1 MSLFALCYGGDFWI
15 LSMAFLKGGESS
27 EGWDGVRWCS
37 SVCYHRKV
45 IISGCQWNFTAVS
58 SIGGS
63 IKLCSTLFFWKAPE
77 TGIWCGTGSFHCKC
91 HGMFVSVALFLS
103 VDGRKEWWAK
113 HGGKKKKGNYNKH
126 PITFFNISNICFLS
140 LLFVFLKAELGVGST
155 AAAVLLCAL
164 SLILSLF
171 IWYANF

>member
-1 MSLFALCYGGDFWI
+1 MPEFTWLNLSHYCLEMLLMSLFALCYGGDFWI

-37 SVCYHRKV
+37 SVCYHKKV

-63 IKLCSTLFFWKAPE
+63 IKLCSTLFFWKAAE
-77 TGIWCGTGSFHCKC
+77 TGIWCGTGSFHCKR
-91 HGMFVSVALFLS
+91 HGMFLSIALFLS

-113 HGGKKKKGNYNKH
+113 HGGKEKKKRQLKQASH
-126 PITFFNISNICFLS
+126 HFF
-140 LLFVFLKAELGVGST
+140 
-155 AAAVLLCAL
+155 
-164 SLILSLF
+164 
-171 IWYANF
+171 